1 MSVKSMSAHDLPT
14 RLNQWLAPLGATVPE
29 LFVVGGA
36 LRDHMAG
43 RLPRDVDIICDEAPN
58 VARCIAKARLSGAVV
73 VKLEKKPHPPC
84 FRVVDKNNP
93 AEYIDVVPLRSG
105 GIRADLLARD
115 FTVNAMAG
123 ALLPGG
129 RIGEIIDPLGGMADM
144 QKGLLRACSETAF
157 AADPVRILRAARF
170 AATLDFTIFPETLDQ
185 MAAAVGLLTRS
196 AFERITAELFEL
208 LACPDALPHI
218 QMLDDIGALEVLFPE
233 IAAMKGCAQNG
244 FHHLDVW
251 GHTLETLEH
260 CERLLRRPDVLFT
273 KNAAAFCRSMA
284 GKNRLPVIKLA
295 TLLHDAGKPGCK
307 IFDETKHRQVFYGHG
322 REGETIAG
330 NIAHRMKL
338 SNSDTAFLQLLV
350 RCHMRPMA
358 LSRPGVKPATIT
370 RWFETV
376 ADNGLALLLLAAADT
391 CAKSG
396 SWTDPM
402 EKERFCQWAD
412 QTAADYCLRIRPV
425 LGQTDLLSGAD
436 LQDMGMAPGPDMGR
450 VLKTVRQHQN
460 DGRVTDKAAALA
472 LARQLAGL

>member
-1 MSVKSMSAHDLPT
+1 MSEKSMSAHDLPT
-14 RLNQWLAPLGATVPE
+14 RLCQWLGPLGAAVPE

-36 LRDHMAG
+36 LRDHLAG
-43 RLPRDVDIICDEAPN
+43 RPPRDVDIICDEAPN
-58 VARCIAKARLSGAVV
+58 AARCIAKARLSGAVV

-170 AATLDFTIFPETLDQ
+170 AATLDFTILPETLDR

-208 LACPDALPHI
+208 LACPESLPQI
-218 QMLDDIGALEVLFPE
+218 QLLDGIGALEVLFPE
-233 IAAMKGCAQNG
+233 IAAMKGCTQNG

-260 CERLLRRPDVLFT
+260 CERLLRRPDGLFT
-273 KNAAAFCRSMA
+273 QNAAAFCRSMA

-295 TLLHDAGKPGCK
+295 ALLHDAGKPGCK
-307 IFDETKHRQVFYGHG
+307 TFDEKKDRHVFYGHD

-330 NIAHRMKL
+330 TVARRMKL

-350 RCHMRPMA
+350 RCHMRPME
-358 LSRPGVKPATIT
+358 LSRPGVKPTTII

-376 ADNGLALLLLAAADT
+376 ADDGLALLLLAVADT
-391 CAKSG
+391 CAKAG
-396 SWTDPM
+396 PRTDPM

-412 QTAADYCLRIRPV
+412 QTAADYGTRIRPA
-425 LGQTDLLSGAD
+425 LNRKDLLSGAD
-436 LQDMGMAPGPDMGR
+436 LQGMGMAPGPDMGR
-450 VLKTVRQHQN
+450 VLKKVRQHQN

-472 LARQLAGL
+472 LARHLAGL